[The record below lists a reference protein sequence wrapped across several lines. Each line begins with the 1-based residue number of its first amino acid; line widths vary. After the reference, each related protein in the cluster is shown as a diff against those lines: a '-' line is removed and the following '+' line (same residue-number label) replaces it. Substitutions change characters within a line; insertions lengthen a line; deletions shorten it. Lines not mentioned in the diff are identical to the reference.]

1 MTLAA
6 RRGGA
11 QNLPARGYKD
21 APVVAIPQSL
31 TMSDHCKIFAKGLA
45 LKAECLAASKDYDAA
60 RAWSLLDSRAQNVLK
75 ELCAAGEAQVSTVL
89 TEPAALAASTRP
101 RTARCGLTRFPE
113 DVLGAIIAFVDLP
126 MRFTC
131 VAACSTLRDACARQS
146 PRLEHSLVAKHFPL
160 ITTFGSAGAPAPRD
174 LFRTFKDFEGGN
186 AFAVRPETSVALV
199 AYTLS
204 LEIKARKMESKGPGE
219 GWRYTGTE
227 DTIYVGTGRFRSG
240 PPDGDGDITYIFT
253 VPEAALESAVQL
265 PESDVECWSFF
276 ATVVASRRGASGK
289 LQYAKLYH
297 LHCNLR
303 QIEHLGFD
311 VMEIPPVAANQA
323 LNYIKWRADDSDMYT
338 DPVLELLYNAVSG
351 SVEAI
356 FKWNTPND
364 IVDMTLHEARACLEH
379 YAAWSE

>member
-1 MTLAA
+1 M
-6 RRGGA
+6 
-11 QNLPARGYKD
+11 
-21 APVVAIPQSL
+21 
-31 TMSDHCKIFAKGLA
+31 
-45 LKAECLAASKDYDAA
+45 
-60 RAWSLLDSRAQNVLK
+60 RA
-75 ELCAAGEAQVSTVL
+75 LCAAGEAPAVA
-89 TEPAALAASTRP
+89 TEPAASRP
-101 RTARCGLTRFPE
+101 RTARGLARFPE

-131 VAACSTLRDACARQS
+131 VAACSTLRDACTRQS
-146 PRLEHSLVAKHFPL
+146 PRLEHSLLAKRFPL
-160 ITTFGSAGAPAPRD
+160 LTTFSNIGTAPSE
-174 LFRTFKDFEGGN
+174 LFRTFKEFESDNGGSR
-186 AFAVRPETSVALV
+186 RPETSIALD

-204 LEIKARKMESKGPGE
+204 LVITAREIESAGPGQ

-265 PESDVECWSFF
+265 PESDVERWSFF

-297 LHCNLR
+297 LRCNLR

-351 SVEAI
+351 SVEAT